1 MPAHPRNSGIPFRLF
16 INVLSSV
23 VVALALRSEASAKP
37 RLAIVSLGT
46 TETARRAVDELNSLI
61 KANDSVSPVDSDLAM
76 AAARG
81 AGYNGSLNLTREEA
95 RNLGAAIGCE
105 YFIIGD
111 AQTIRRTRSDRP
123 KFFESYASLFFV
135 NARDGRL
142 VSWVRP
148 RAENDDSEVAQ
159 KELIGKLGEI
169 VQTQIALVIKDAA
182 ASPTI
187 DAIERQNLEIFE
199 EAPADEVEAKR
210 QGVRLPQPFRRLKP
224 EYPQSAAEADAEG
237 TVDIEVFIDKAGE
250 VADIKVERWAGFG
263 LDDAAIAVV
272 RRLHFRP
279 ATENGVP
286 VPMRVLLRYNFRKP
300 EKL

>member
-1 MPAHPRNSGIPFRLF
+1 MPAHSGNSGFPFRLF
-16 INVLSSV
+16 IVVLSSV
-23 VVALALRSEASAKP
+23 VLAFALRSETFAKP
-37 RLAIVSLGT
+37 RVAIVSLGT

-61 KANDSVSPVDSDLAM
+61 KASDELNRVDSDLAM

-142 VSWVRP
+142 VSWARP
-148 RAENDDSEVAQ
+148 RGENDGPEFAE
-159 KELIGKLGEI
+159 KELIGQLGE
-169 VQTQIALVIKDAA
+169 VVKAQTARILADAA
-182 ASPTI
+182 ATQEI
-187 DAIERQNLEIFE
+187 AANERRNTEIFE
-199 EAPADEVEAKR
+199 EAPADEARATE

-224 EYPQSAAEADAEG
+224 EYPPSAAEADAEG

-250 VADIKVERWAGFG
+250 VADINVERWAGFG
-263 LDDAAIAVV
+263 LDDAAIAIV

-279 ATENGVP
+279 ATKNGVP